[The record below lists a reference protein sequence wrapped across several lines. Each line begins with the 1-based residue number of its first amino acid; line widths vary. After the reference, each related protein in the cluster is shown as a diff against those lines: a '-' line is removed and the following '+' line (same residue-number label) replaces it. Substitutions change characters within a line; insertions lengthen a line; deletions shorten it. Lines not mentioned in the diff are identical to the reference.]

1 MLSCMSDSRLPGQPD
16 SSGQPDSAAA
26 ADLIETLLGDEY
38 GITSALEAE
47 VGVAMLLGFGRVLGF
62 GEAEWQI
69 DLLARLEAAATPTAV
84 GLIVAYAVLSDGAA
98 SEAAMLAFD
107 RAGAHVIPPAW
118 AEELPQRPTAG
129 RLVSLDD
136 REGDVWALAA
146 EFSRGAETDGFL
158 LVVEPDECGAAA
170 EVVVTDSDEMPG
182 LLAMVSASATE
193 QGFPLKAV
201 TLDPAEFRWRAEAAL
216 DARDVHDQGEAL
228 EPEDYMD
235 EDGPG
240 YRALAPVLRSR
251 LRWIPEPARPRP
263 PHGAHRTADEVGGGD
278 ALVAL
283 LAQGWDL
290 GGTGNGSGLGSV
302 QGLSLGNGFGPARR
316 VRRPLPEKPKR
327 PPRTAPI
334 YQIRVDLKGMKPP
347 IWRRLEVP
355 MNITLFK
362 LHGVLQAA
370 FGWQD
375 YHLHVFET
383 DYGPFGEPDP
393 DLDYRSDKSA
403 TLEQVAGPGDKI
415 TYTYDFGDSWDH
427 TITVE
432 QEAEREP
439 KVFYP
444 RCTGGRRAGPPE
456 DSGGIWG
463 YQELLRILA
472 DPAHEEHESRLDWLG
487 LRDASEFDPAAFD
500 MTAINAD
507 LGPRSRRSR

>member
-1 MLSCMSDSRLPGQPD
+1 
-16 SSGQPDSAAA
+16 
-26 ADLIETLLGDEY
+26 
-38 GITSALEAE
+38 
-47 VGVAMLLGFGRVLGF
+47 
-62 GEAEWQI
+62 
-69 DLLARLEAAATPTAV
+69 
-84 GLIVAYAVLSDGAA
+84 
-98 SEAAMLAFD
+98 
-107 RAGAHVIPPAW
+107 
-118 AEELPQRPTAG
+118 
-129 RLVSLDD
+129 
-136 REGDVWALAA
+136 
-146 EFSRGAETDGFL
+146 
-158 LVVEPDECGAAA
+158 
-170 EVVVTDSDEMPG
+170 
-182 LLAMVSASATE
+182 
-193 QGFPLKAV
+193 
-201 TLDPAEFRWRAEAAL
+201 
-216 DARDVHDQGEAL
+216 
-228 EPEDYMD
+228 
-235 EDGPG
+235 
-240 YRALAPVLRSR
+240 
-251 LRWIPEPARPRP
+251 
-263 PHGAHRTADEVGGGD
+263 
-278 ALVAL
+278 
-283 LAQGWDL
+283 
-290 GGTGNGSGLGSV
+290 
-302 QGLSLGNGFGPARR
+302 
-316 VRRPLPEKPKR
+316 
-327 PPRTAPI
+327 
-334 YQIRVDLKGMKPP
+334 
-347 IWRRLEVP
+347 VP